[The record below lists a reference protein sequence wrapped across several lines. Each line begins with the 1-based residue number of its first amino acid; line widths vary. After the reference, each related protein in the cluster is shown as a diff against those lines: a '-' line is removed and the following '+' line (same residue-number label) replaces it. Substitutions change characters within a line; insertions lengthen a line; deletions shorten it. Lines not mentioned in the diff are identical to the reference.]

1 MVFRGLACLSKV
13 IKEINS
19 IVKIYEPGKNYFE
32 RQIRW
37 SY

>member
-13 IKEINS
+13 IKKINS
-19 IVKIYEPGKNYFE
+19 IVKIYEPGKIYFE